1 MHINNYT
8 DNNMIILLNFLNK
21 YSKIKDGTL
30 SGTTFLDEALKR
42 NIRLDSSCLERKCS
56 LTVEDINFI
65 HNNKVSQYIV
75 LPYTVI
81 NRELKYKIGNFVFYS
96 FKKLYSRYNKY
107 LDIYDIACSSNNLNQ
122 GYMIFLCCE
131 KGSNKFFFRTET
143 VQKTA
148 EYNNK
153 EDIKLYFSNIHYFQ
167 YSHAIVK
174 IQQKKI

>member
-1 MHINNYT
+1 
-8 DNNMIILLNFLNK
+8 
-21 YSKIKDGTL
+21 
-30 SGTTFLDEALKR
+30 
-42 NIRLDSSCLERKCS
+42 
-56 LTVEDINFI
+56 
-65 HNNKVSQYIV
+65 
-75 LPYTVI
+75 
-81 NRELKYKIGNFVFYS
+81 
-96 FKKLYSRYNKY
+96 
-107 LDIYDIACSSNNLNQ
+107 
-122 GYMIFLCCE
+122 MIFLCCE